1 MMTRQEVLNEL
12 EKVLEKPKGALTGNE
27 RLDDLPEWDS
37 LAILAYI
44 ALVEKKTGV
53 VLDSL
58 QLSRARTVN
67 DLVLLVVPDPFAP
80 AAHE

>member
-1 MMTRQEVLNEL
+1 MMTRQEILYEL
-12 EKVLEKPKGALTGNE
+12 EKVLEKTRGALTGSE
-27 RLDDLPEWDS
+27 LLDDLPEWDS

-44 ALVEKKTGV
+44 ALVERKTGV

-58 QLSRARTVN
+58 LLSRARTVN
-67 DLVLLVVPDPFAP
+67 DLVGLVVPGPVAP

>member
-1 MMTRQEVLNEL
+1 MITRQEVLYEL
-12 EKVLEKPKGALTGNE
+12 DKVLEKPEGTLTGGE

-44 ALVEKKTGV
+44 ALVEKKTSV

-58 QLSRARTVN
+58 LLSRARTVN
-67 DLVLLVVPDPFAP
+67 DLVLLVVPDP
-80 AAHE
+80 AARE

>member
-1 MMTRQEVLNEL
+1 MTRQDVLFEL
-12 EKVLEKPKGALTGNE
+12 EKVLEKPQGTLTGSE

-44 ALVEKKTGV
+44 AMVEKKTRV

-58 QLSRARTVN
+58 LLSRARTVD
-67 DLVLLVVPDPFAP
+67 DLVLLVVPGPTAR
-80 AAHE
+80 A

>member
-1 MMTRQEVLNEL
+1 MMTRQEVLYEL
-12 EKVLEKPKGALTGNE
+12 DKVLEKPRGTLTGSE

-44 ALVEKKTGV
+44 AMVEKKTSV

-58 QLSRARTVN
+58 LLSRARTVN
-67 DLVLLVVPDPFAP
+67 DLVLLVVPDTVAP

>member
-1 MMTRQEVLNEL
+1 MTRQDVLFEL
-12 EKVLEKPKGALTGNE
+12 EKVLEKPKGTLTGSE

-44 ALVEKKTGV
+44 AMVEKKTSV

-58 QLSRARTVN
+58 LLSRARTVD
-67 DLVLLVVPDPFAP
+67 DLVLLVVPDP
-80 AAHE
+80 AARATG

>member
-1 MMTRQEVLNEL
+1 MMTRQEVLCEL
-12 EKVLEKPKGALTGNE
+12 EKVLEKPRGALTGSE

-44 ALVEKKTGV
+44 ALVEKKTSV

-58 QLSRARTVN
+58 LLSRARTVN
-67 DLVLLVVPDPFAP
+67 DLVRLVVPDPVAP
-80 AAHE
+80 AARE

>member
-1 MMTRQEVLNEL
+1 MTRQEVLCEL
-12 EKVLEKPKGALTGNE
+12 EKVLEKPRGALTGSE

-44 ALVEKKTGV
+44 ALVEKKTSV

-58 QLSRARTVN
+58 LLSRARTVN
-67 DLVLLVVPDPFAP
+67 DLVRLVVPDPVAP
-80 AAHE
+80 AARE

>member
-1 MMTRQEVLNEL
+1 MITRQEVLYEL
-12 EKVLEKPKGALTGNE
+12 DKVLEKPEGTLTGSE

-44 ALVEKKTGV
+44 ALVEKKTSV

-58 QLSRARTVN
+58 LLARARTVN
-67 DLVLLVVPDPFAP
+67 DLVLLVVPDP
-80 AAHE
+80 AARE

>member
-1 MMTRQEVLNEL
+1 MMTRQEVLYEL
-12 EKVLEKPKGALTGNE
+12 EKVLEKPKGALTGGE
-27 RLDDLPEWDS
+27 LLDDLPEWDS

-58 QLSRARTVN
+58 LLSRARTVN
-67 DLVLLVVPDPFAP
+67 DLVRLVVPDPVAP
-80 AAHE
+80 AARE

>member
-1 MMTRQEVLNEL
+1 MTRQEVLYEL
-12 EKVLEKPKGALTGNE
+12 EKILEKPKGALTGGE
-27 RLDDLPEWDS
+27 LLDDLPEWDS

-44 ALVEKKTGV
+44 ALVEKKTSV

-58 QLSRARTVN
+58 LLSRARTVN
-67 DLVLLVVPDPFAP
+67 DLVRLVAPDPVAP

>member
-1 MMTRQEVLNEL
+1 MMTRQEVLYEL
-12 EKVLEKPKGALTGNE
+12 EKVLEKPEGALTGGE
-27 RLDDLPEWDS
+27 LLDDLPEWDS

-58 QLSRARTVN
+58 LLSRARTVN
-67 DLVLLVVPDPFAP
+67 DLVRLVVPDPVAP
-80 AAHE
+80 AARE

>member
-1 MMTRQEVLNEL
+1 MMTRQEVLYEL
-12 EKVLEKPKGALTGNE
+12 EKVLEKPRGTLTGSE

-44 ALVEKKTGV
+44 ALVEKKTSV

-58 QLSRARTVN
+58 LLSRARTVN
-67 DLVLLVVPDPFAP
+67 DLVRLVVPDPVAP
-80 AAHE
+80 AARE

>member
-1 MMTRQEVLNEL
+1 MITRQEVLYDL
-12 EKVLEKPKGALTGNE
+12 DKVLEKPEGTLTGSE

-44 ALVEKKTGV
+44 ALVEKKTSV

-58 QLSRARTVN
+58 LLARARTVN
-67 DLVLLVVPDPFAP
+67 DLVLLVVPDP
-80 AAHE
+80 AARE